1 MGTAISAALPK
12 LTPSERDI
20 ARWHFSDHRSMSE
33 IAGWLRMSPRQVKRR
48 VSALRRKLAA
58 AGVTLPPSPRE
69 PGRGRIMQLG
79 AMLACL

>member
-1 MGTAISAALPK
+1 
-12 LTPSERDI
+12 
-20 ARWHFSDHRSMSE
+20 MSE

-58 AGVTLPPSPRE
+58 VGVTLPPSPRE
-69 PGRGRIMQLG
+69 PGRGRITQLG